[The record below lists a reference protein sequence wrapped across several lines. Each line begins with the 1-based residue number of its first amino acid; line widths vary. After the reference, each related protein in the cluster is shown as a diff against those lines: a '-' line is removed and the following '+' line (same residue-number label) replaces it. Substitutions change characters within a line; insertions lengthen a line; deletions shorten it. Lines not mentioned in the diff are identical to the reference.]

1 MKKFTLNIP
10 AGVIEVDEEQ
20 ANRDGKAGIFSL
32 PIDRA
37 KQIAELAIDANDAT
51 TTWTDFLHEA
61 FDSIKPTSANEILYI
76 IFLFGRLY
84 NRQFYD
90 IPMM

>member
-1 MKKFTLNIP
+1 MKKYTLNIP

-20 ANRDGKAGIFSL
+20 ANQDGQAGIFSL

-37 KQIAELAIDANDAT
+37 KQIAELANEANDPT

-61 FDSIKPTSANEILYI
+61 FDSIKPTSTNEILF
-76 IFLFGRLY
+76 IFFIFGRLY
-84 NRQFYD
+84 ERV
-90 IPMM
+90 IP